1 MDYFSNYLGKPDPP
15 FNCTA
20 QNITSES
27 LEVECMEGFDGGLPQ
42 VFHADIVDAGT
53 SRLLWNLTSQIPFF
67 VINGL
72 KPGQALRVF
81 VHASNRK
88 GSSENFSLE
97 AQTIQ
102 EAEKRTGKPS
112 MYILLN
118 CYISLAQQYT

>member
-15 FNCTA
+15 FNCTT

-112 MYILLN
+112 MYTS
-118 CYISLAQQYT
+118 C